1 MRRIPEKETVPL
13 IWGKVRN
20 RACDMYFFFFYKGI
34 IKGTNSLKFPV

>member
-20 RACDMYFFFFYKGI
+20 RACDMYFFTRAISKGP
-34 IKGTNSLKFPV
+34 TH